1 MNKTISIN
9 PELFKISNT
18 RGSRKKSDDTGGA
31 RNAPIKVKTPRE
43 KTKTLRKN
51 HILKFIRDQQE
62 NNYKKLLENGSTTT
76 NANTNVDIHN
86 NSVSNT
92 KFMTGAGGTQDFNN
106 DFDETLKYF
115 SSLSEE
121 NAKKQSQ
128 PKYSHNHTLRNYSS
142 GGSSS
147 QTPSSFYGS
156 ENVSLD
162 MPNDLLNTFQIDIPS
177 NRPVMQLAKPSAPN
191 WGCLKNGNLPT
202 YRNWRNSTQRNYGGS
217 TIPPIS
223 QPLTPQPIIQQPVA
237 QPSVLNLNEATMS
250 QIHELNS
257 RGGGSQMPLFQTFS
271 QNDQHR
277 MNNSTLKQMMQRN
290 VTETQKPRLRYPK
303 QQRTVRRTYAVGK
316 SKKQRKIG
324 VLVSNKTL
332 RSRVTEKTQL
342 LKQTPI
348 DEVRRYL
355 VKKGFIKVGSIAPN
369 DVLRKMHETAL
380 LMCGEIQNHNPEN
393 LLYNFLNE
401 ASSHK

>member
-9 PELFKISNT
+9 PELFKISNA
-18 RGSRKKSDDTGGA
+18 RGSRKKLDDTGGV
-31 RNAPIKVKTPRE
+31 RNTPIKVKTPRE

-62 NNYKKLLENGSTTT
+62 NNYKKLLENGSTNTS
-76 NANTNVDIHN
+76 ANTNVDVHN
-86 NSVSNT
+86 NSRVSNT
-92 KFMTGAGGTQDFNN
+92 TFMTSSGGTQDFNN

-128 PKYSHNHTLRNYSS
+128 PKNSHNHTLRNYSS
-142 GGSSS
+142 GGSS

-162 MPNDLLNTFQIDIPS
+162 MPSDLLNTFQLDIPS
-177 NRPVMQLAKPSAPN
+177 NCPVMQLAKPSAPN

-202 YRNWRNSTQRNYGGS
+202 YRNWRNSTQRNFGGGS
-217 TIPPIS
+217 IPPMS
-223 QPLTPQPIIQQPVA
+223 QSLTSQPIIQKPVA
-237 QPSVLNLNEATMS
+237 QPSVPNLNGATMS

-257 RGGGSQMPLFQTFS
+257 RGGSQTPLFQTFS
-271 QNDQHR
+271 QKDQHR

-290 VTETQKPRLRYPK
+290 VTETQKPKLRYPK
-303 QQRTVRRTYAVGK
+303 QQRTVRRTYTVGK
-316 SKKQRKIG
+316 SKKQPKIG

-401 ASSHK
+401 ASSRK